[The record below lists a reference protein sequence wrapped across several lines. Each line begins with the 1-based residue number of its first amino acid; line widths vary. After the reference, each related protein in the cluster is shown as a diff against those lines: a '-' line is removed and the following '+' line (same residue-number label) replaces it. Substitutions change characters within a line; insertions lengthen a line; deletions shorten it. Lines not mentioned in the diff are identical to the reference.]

1 MEIASLSERKE
12 FIPELAALHHAEW
25 GHLNPSLTLEK
36 RIAKITALSGETGI
50 PSFFIAISDGKLA
63 GSAALVKED
72 MDTRTDLLPWLAAVY
87 VKNQY
92 RHQGVATALIAR
104 CESEAIHQNFNTW
117 YLYTESASGL
127 YEKLGWCHAERC
139 VHKDVMVSIM
149 SKELSPS

>member
-1 MEIASLSERKE
+1 MEIVSLSERKE
-12 FIPELAALHHAEW
+12 FIPELAVLHHAEW
-25 GHLNPSLTLEK
+25 GHFNPSLTLEK

-72 MDTRTDLLPWLAAVY
+72 MDTRTDLSPWLTAVY
-87 VKNQY
+87 VKDQY

-104 CESEAIHQNFNTW
+104 CESEAIDLNFNTW

-127 YEKLGWCHAERC
+127 YEKLGWCYVERC
-139 VHKDVMVSIM
+139 VHKGVMVSIM